1 MTMDDLFHTVEQL
14 ETRIQRETGAA
25 RLAMRPEFIR
35 LLDHMRKNG
44 AEVPRRFRR
53 LEAALCEEAVE
64 EMFDNMPV

>member
-1 MTMDDLFHTVEQL
+1 MTKEELLHTVEAL
-14 ETRIQRETGAA
+14 ETRILGETGAA

-35 LLDHMRKNG
+35 LLDYMRKKG
-44 AEVPRRFRR
+44 EEVPGRFRR

>member
-1 MTMDDLFHTVEQL
+1 MTHEDLLHTVENL
-14 ETRIQRETGAA
+14 ETRILGETGAA

-35 LLDHMRKNG
+35 LLDHMRKKG
-44 AEVPRRFRR
+44 TEVPGRFRR

>member
-1 MTMDDLFHTVEQL
+1 MKMEDLLHTVETL
-14 ETRIQRETGAA
+14 ESRILDATGAA
-25 RLAMRPEFIR
+25 RLSMRPEFIR

-44 AEVPRRFRR
+44 AEVPGRYRR